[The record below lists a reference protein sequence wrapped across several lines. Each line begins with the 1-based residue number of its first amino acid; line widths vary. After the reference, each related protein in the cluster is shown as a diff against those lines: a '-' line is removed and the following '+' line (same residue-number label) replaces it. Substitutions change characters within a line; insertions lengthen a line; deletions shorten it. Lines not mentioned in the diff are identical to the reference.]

1 MNAVA
6 QLSLIIIFKKLRV
19 EQMSRVPPAVR
30 VPQVENHWS
39 RSFGKSS

>member
-19 EQMSRVPPAVR
+19 EQMSRVPPKIA
-30 VPQVENHWS
+30 S
-39 RSFGKSS
+39 RTTG

>member
-19 EQMSRVPPAVR
+19 EQMSCVPSKIALR
-30 VPQVENHWS
+30 TTSGTCTTGWELLL
-39 RSFGKSS
+39 